1 MTATILVVDDEP
13 DLEALVLQK
22 FRRQIRD
29 GAVAFVFAHDGIEA
43 LQSIVEHPHVDMV
56 VSDINMPRMDGL
68 SLLQK
73 LQEAEDK
80 KSTIIVS
87 AYGDMSNIRTAMNR
101 GAFDFLTK
109 PIDFGDLEM
118 TIDKTIRHVEMMREA
133 RRRQAEA
140 ERAHAS
146 LSRYFSPQIASRLA
160 AVGESNGMEVHRREV
175 ATIFTDITSFTSLV
189 ETAAPEVL
197 GALLNEY
204 IGGMTDVVFA
214 HEGTV
219 AKIIGDA
226 IQILFNA
233 PGDQPDYATR
243 AVACAH
249 DLDAWA
255 QAFRERWKAKGV
267 NFGATRIGVHAGPA
281 LVGNFGGSRFFDYT
295 AYGDTI
301 NTAARL
307 EAANKFLGTRIC
319 VSAAVAGGYREI
331 PGAAGRRSDA
341 ARAQRAAARLR
352 AAVGGGIR
360 GAGDRAIFR
369 SVRQAR
375 SRRRRGDAGLRGT
388 GRVCM
393 PTMRWRA
400 FISAV
405 AQRRQGRPHATGIR
419 TSRGDAGH
427 ESAIFRPA
435 IIVSSRRCFSIP
447 AARRPIPAM
456 RSSACASTRCCRWPK
471 VLRRSQNTSR
481 RRGGR

>member
-29 GAVAFVFAHDGIEA
+29 GEVAFIFARDGIEA
-43 LQSIVEHPHVDMV
+43 LQSIQDHPHVDLV

-118 TIDKTIRHVEMMREA
+118 TIDKTIRHVEMMRDA

-140 ERAHAS
+140 ERAYAS

-160 AVGESNGMEVHRREV
+160 CEGEAEGMTVHRREV
-175 ATIFTDITSFTSLV
+175 AIIFTDLTSFTSLV
-189 ETAAPEVL
+189 ETTPPDVF

-204 IGGMTDVVFA
+204 VGGMTDVVFA

-219 AKIIGDA
+219 AKVMGDA

-243 AVACAH
+243 AIACAH
-249 DLDAWA
+249 DLDVWA
-255 QAFRERWKAKGV
+255 EAFRKRWKSKRV
-267 NFGATRIGVHAGPA
+267 NFGTTRIGVHAGPA
-281 LVGNFGGSRFFDYT
+281 WVGNFGGSRFFDYT

-301 NTAARL
+301 NTSARL
-307 EAANKFLGTRIC
+307 EAANKVLGTRIC
-319 VSAAVAGGYREI
+319 VSATVADATEKFRGRPVGDLMLRGRSEPLRAYE
-331 PGAAGRRSDA
+331 PLSATAFQGPTTTQYSEAFAKLEAGDA
-341 ARAQRAAARLR
+341 AAMPAFAAL
-352 AAVGGGIR
+352 VGLHADDAL
-360 GAGDRAIFR
+360 AGF
-369 SVRQAR
+369 
-375 SRRRRGDAGLRGT
+375 
-388 GRVCM
+388 
-393 PTMRWRA
+393 
-400 FISAV
+400 
-405 AQRRQGRPHATGIR
+405 H
-419 TSRGDAGH
+419 
-427 ESAIFRPA
+427 
-435 IIVSSRRCFSIP
+435 
-447 AARRPIPAM
+447 
-456 RSSACASTRCCRWPK
+456 
-471 VLRRSQNTSR
+471 LRRLLNGAKGVRMQLE
-481 RRGGR
+481 

>member
-22 FRRQIRD
+22 FRKQIRD
-29 GAVAFVFAHDGIEA
+29 GGVAFVFAHDGIEA
-43 LQSIVEHPHVDMV
+43 LQAIVDHPHVDVV

-73 LQEAEDK
+73 LQEAEDR

-109 PIDFGDLEM
+109 PIDFGDLEL
-118 TIDKTIRHVEMMREA
+118 TIDKTIRHVEMMRDA

-160 AVGESNGMEVHRREV
+160 AIGDSNGMEVHRREV
-175 ATIFTDITSFTSLV
+175 AVIFTDITGFTTLV
-189 ETAAPEVL
+189 EAAVPEVL
-197 GALLNEY
+197 GALLSEY
-204 IGGMTDVVFA
+204 VGGMTDVVFA

-226 IQILFNA
+226 VQILFNA

-243 AVACAH
+243 AIDCAH
-249 DLDAWA
+249 DLDVWA
-255 QAFRERWKAKGV
+255 QAFRERWKSQGV
-267 NFGATRIGVHAGPA
+267 DFGATRIGVHAGPA

-307 EAANKFLGTRIC
+307 EGANKYLGTRIC
-319 VSAAVAGGYREI
+319 VSAADATGNFRGRPVGDVVLRGRSEPLRAFE
-331 PGAAGRRSDA
+331 PLTAAVFEAPKTQQYSEAFAKLRDGDA
-341 ARAQRAAARLR
+341 AAMPAFAAL
-352 AAVGGGIR
+352 VGKHADDAL
-360 GAGDRAIFR
+360 AGF
-369 SVRQAR
+369 
-375 SRRRRGDAGLRGT
+375 
-388 GRVCM
+388 
-393 PTMRWRA
+393 
-400 FISAV
+400 
-405 AQRRQGRPHATGIR
+405 H
-419 TSRGDAGH
+419 
-427 ESAIFRPA
+427 
-435 IIVSSRRCFSIP
+435 
-447 AARRPIPAM
+447 
-456 RSSACASTRCCRWPK
+456 
-471 VLRRSQNTSR
+471 LRRLLN
-481 RRGGR
+481 GGKGVRLQLE

>member
-1 MTATILVVDDEP
+1 MITAYGDAETRRKAIERGAVGLSDQADRLRAAAPRNRYKARASRMTATILVVDDEP

-29 GAVAFVFAHDGIEA
+29 GAVTFVFAHDGIEA
-43 LQSIVEHPHVDMV
+43 LQSIEQHPHVDMV

-73 LQEAEDK
+73 LQEADDK

-160 AVGESNGMEVHRREV
+160 ADGESDGMEVHRREV
-175 ATIFTDITSFTSLV
+175 AAIFTDITSFTSLV
-189 ETAAPEVL
+189 ESAAPEVL

-204 IGGMTDVVFA
+204 MGGMTEIVFA

-255 QAFRERWKAKGV
+255 AGVSRALEGQGREFRRHPDRRSCRS
-267 NFGATRIGVHAGPA
+267 GAGRQFRRQP
-281 LVGNFGGSRFFDYT
+281 LL
-295 AYGDTI
+295 
-301 NTAARL
+301 RL
-307 EAANKFLGTRIC
+307 HRLWRHHQH
-319 VSAAVAGGYREI
+319 R
-331 PGAAGRRSDA
+331 GAA
-341 ARAQRAAARLR
+341 
-352 AAVGGGIR
+352 
-360 GAGDRAIFR
+360 
-369 SVRQAR
+369 
-375 SRRRRGDAGLRGT
+375 
-388 GRVCM
+388 
-393 PTMRWRA
+393 
-400 FISAV
+400 
-405 AQRRQGRPHATGIR
+405 
-419 TSRGDAGH
+419 
-427 ESAIFRPA
+427 
-435 IIVSSRRCFSIP
+435 
-447 AARRPIPAM
+447 
-456 RSSACASTRCCRWPK
+456 
-471 VLRRSQNTSR
+471 
-481 RRGGR
+481 

>member
-22 FRRQIRD
+22 FRRRIRE
-29 GAVAFVFAHDGIEA
+29 GTVAFVFAHDGLEA
-43 LQSIVEHPHVDMV
+43 LQSIEDHPHVDMV

-73 LQEAEDK
+73 LQEAEEK

-109 PIDFGDLEM
+109 PIDFGDLEL

-146 LSRYFSPQIASRLA
+146 LSRYFSPQIATRLA
-160 AVGESNGMEVHRREV
+160 AVGDGNGMEVHRREV

-189 ETAAPEVL
+189 ENTAPDVL
-197 GALLNEY
+197 GELLNEY
-204 IGGMTDVVFA
+204 MGGMTDIVFA

-249 DLDAWA
+249 DLDVWA
-255 QAFRERWKAKGV
+255 EEFRLRWKSRSV

-319 VSAAVAGGYREI
+319 ISAIVAGATENFKGRPVGDLMLRGRSEPLRAYE
-331 PGAAGRRSDA
+331 PLEEAAFGGPATTQYCEAFAKLEAGDA
-341 ARAQRAAARLR
+341 AAMPAFAAL
-352 AAVGGGIR
+352 VGLHADDAL
-360 GAGDRAIFR
+360 AGF
-369 SVRQAR
+369 
-375 SRRRRGDAGLRGT
+375 
-388 GRVCM
+388 
-393 PTMRWRA
+393 
-400 FISAV
+400 
-405 AQRRQGRPHATGIR
+405 H
-419 TSRGDAGH
+419 
-427 ESAIFRPA
+427 
-435 IIVSSRRCFSIP
+435 
-447 AARRPIPAM
+447 
-456 RSSACASTRCCRWPK
+456 
-471 VLRRSQNTSR
+471 LRRLLN
-481 RRGGR
+481 GGKGVRMQLE

>member
-1 MTATILVVDDEP
+1 MAATILFVDDEP

-29 GAVAFVFAHDGIEA
+29 GAVSFVFARDGIEA
-43 LQSIVEHPHVDMV
+43 LQSIETHPHVDMV

-68 SLLQK
+68 SLLAK
-73 LQEAEDK
+73 LQEADDR

-109 PIDFGDLEM
+109 PIDFDDLEA
-118 TIDKTIRHVEMMREA
+118 TIDKTIRHVELLREA

-160 AVGESNGMEVHRREV
+160 SDSDNNGMEVHRRDV
-175 ATIFTDITSFTSLV
+175 AAIFTDITGFTTLV
-189 ETAAPEVL
+189 ETAEPDVL
-197 GALLNEY
+197 SALLNEY
-204 IGGMTDVVFA
+204 VAGMTDIVFA

-243 AVACAH
+243 AIACAH

-255 QAFRERWKAKGV
+255 EGFRVRWKAKGV
-267 NFGATRIGVHAGPA
+267 SFGATRIGVHAGPA

-307 EAANKFLGTRIC
+307 EGANKQLGTRIC
-319 VSAAVAGGYREI
+319 VSAAVA
-331 PGAAGRRSDA
+331 DA
-341 ARAQRAAARLR
+341 AEGFTGRPVGDIVLRGRSEPLR
-352 AAVGGGIR
+352 AFEPLPVAIFEKPETAQYSEAFAKLE
-360 GAGDRAIFR
+360 AGDATAMPAFAALVGQHAGDPLAGFHLKRLLNGAKG
-369 SVRQAR
+369 VRMQ
-375 SRRRRGDAGLRGT
+375 L
-388 GRVCM
+388 
-393 PTMRWRA
+393 
-400 FISAV
+400 
-405 AQRRQGRPHATGIR
+405 
-419 TSRGDAGH
+419 
-427 ESAIFRPA
+427 E
-435 IIVSSRRCFSIP
+435 
-447 AARRPIPAM
+447 
-456 RSSACASTRCCRWPK
+456 
-471 VLRRSQNTSR
+471 
-481 RRGGR
+481 

>member
-29 GAVAFVFAHDGIEA
+29 GEVAFIFARDGIEA
-43 LQSIVEHPHVDMV
+43 LQSIQDHPHVDLV

-140 ERAHAS
+140 ERAYAS

-160 AVGESNGMEVHRREV
+160 CEGEADGMTVHRREV
-175 ATIFTDITSFTSLV
+175 AIIFTDLTSFTSLV
-189 ETAAPEVL
+189 ETTPPDVF

-204 IGGMTDVVFA
+204 VGGMTDVVFA

-219 AKIIGDA
+219 AKVMGDA

-233 PGDQPDYATR
+233 PGDQPDFATR
-243 AVACAH
+243 AIACAH
-249 DLDAWA
+249 DLDVWA
-255 QAFRERWKAKGV
+255 EAFRQRWKSKGV
-267 NFGATRIGVHAGPA
+267 NFGTTRIGVHAGPA
-281 LVGNFGGSRFFDYT
+281 WVGNFGGSRFFDYT

-307 EAANKFLGTRIC
+307 EAANKVLGTRIC
-319 VSAAVAGGYREI
+319 VSATVADATEKFR
-331 PGAAGRRSDA
+331 GRPVGDLMLRGRSEPLRAYEPLSATAFKGPTTTQYSDA
-341 ARAQRAAARLR
+341 FAKLEAGDAAAMPAF
-352 AAVGGGIR
+352 AALVGLHADDAL
-360 GAGDRAIFR
+360 AGF
-369 SVRQAR
+369 
-375 SRRRRGDAGLRGT
+375 
-388 GRVCM
+388 
-393 PTMRWRA
+393 
-400 FISAV
+400 
-405 AQRRQGRPHATGIR
+405 H
-419 TSRGDAGH
+419 
-427 ESAIFRPA
+427 
-435 IIVSSRRCFSIP
+435 
-447 AARRPIPAM
+447 
-456 RSSACASTRCCRWPK
+456 
-471 VLRRSQNTSR
+471 LRRLLNGAKGVRMQLE
-481 RRGGR
+481 